1 MDAAWCGVEWGGAFS
16 TCTPVTALAT
26 RDRVRRPES
35 ERRAGLRPWRGSIR
49 YPHLRRRAGFP
60 GSATVSVRAEAAA
73 AAAAGAAPGPAATT
87 RPARPAAGAQVAGPR
102 AARVTD
108 AGSSGGRTT
117 LFGDA
122 AVPDAQLDQPITL
135 VMSPFTVPANS
146 EVYKCQGFRNPF
158 GHDVDLTKMVGTM
171 SAGSH
176 HVFLFNMSQAT
187 GRNGMSDLAD
197 CPGAGLEFHSFPSGS
212 RRQVTTRS
220 START
225 WATRWSAR
233 MV

>member
-1 MDAAWCGVEWGGAFS
+1 MD
-16 TCTPVTALAT
+16 
-26 RDRVRRPES
+26 
-35 ERRAGLRPWRGSIR
+35 
-49 YPHLRRRAGFP
+49 
-60 GSATVSVRAEAAA
+60 
-73 AAAAGAAPGPAATT
+73 
-87 RPARPAAGAQVAGPR
+87 PAAGLTGVLACSSGGSGRFSGVGDGLSSRGGSRSGSGGSSSGSGSDDASGTASGGGASSGSASGAGN
-102 AARVTD
+102 TD

-146 EVYKCQGFRNPF
+146 EVYKCQGFGNPF

-176 HVFLFNMSQAT
+176 HFFLFNMSQAT
-187 GRNGMSDLAD
+187 GRNGVSDLAD
-197 CPGAGLEFHSFPSGS
+197 CPGAGLEFHSFPSGR